1 MENRITG
8 KSPQPIL
15 DDEDEIITDNQQV
28 MELNSAVDN
37 LLAVTQGGLLQ
48 KALALSNEKCNN
60 LVSRLNVQVLDLTL
74 KVNDLTENNAKFVNS
89 LKENVESVTRRL
101 ERLTVHQTEMRE
113 RVTKEVQTATARAIE
128 LTRTDFKKKID
139 ESAKQVGV
147 QLKETEKES
156 MKLKEDVSC
165 ERGFRR
171 FLVWATPALLLVQSI
186 IMIISILA

>member
-8 KSPQPIL
+8 KRPQPIL

-60 LVSRLNVQVLDLTL
+60 LVSRLNVQVLDLKL

-101 ERLTVHQTEMRE
+101 ERLTVNQTEMRE

-128 LTRTDFKKKID
+128 LTITDFQKKID
-139 ESAKQVGV
+139 EAAPQVGV
-147 QLKETEKES
+147 QLKETEKEI
-156 MKLKEDVSC
+156 MKLKEDVSF

-171 FLVWATPALLLVQSI
+171 FLFWATPALLLVQSI
-186 IMIISILA
+186 IMIISFLA

>member
-60 LVSRLNVQVLDLTL
+60 LVSRLNVQVLDLKL
-74 KVNDLTENNAKFVNS
+74 KVNDLTENNRKFVNS
-89 LKENVESVTRRL
+89 LKENGESVTRRL
-101 ERLTVHQTEMRE
+101 ERLTVNQTEMRE
-113 RVTKEVQTATARAIE
+113 RVTKEVQMATARAIE
-128 LTRTDFKKKID
+128 LTITDFQKKID

-147 QLKETEKES
+147 QLKETEKEI
-156 MKLKEDVSC
+156 MKLKEDVSF

-171 FLVWATPALLLVQSI
+171 FLFWATPALLLVQSI

>member
-8 KSPQPIL
+8 KRPQPIL
-15 DDEDEIITDNQQV
+15 DDEDEIITDNQKV

-60 LVSRLNVQVLDLTL
+60 LVSRLNVQVMDLKL
-74 KVNDLTENNAKFVNS
+74 KVNDLTENNAKFVNG

-101 ERLTVHQTEMRE
+101 ERLTVNQTEMRE
-113 RVTKEVQTATARAIE
+113 RVTKEVQMATARAIE
-128 LTRTDFKKKID
+128 LTITDFQKKID

-147 QLKETEKES
+147 QLKETEKEI
-156 MKLKEDVSC
+156 MKLKEDVSF

-171 FLVWATPALLLVQSI
+171 FLFWATPALLLVQSI

>member
-8 KSPQPIL
+8 KRPQPIL

-74 KVNDLTENNAKFVNS
+74 KVNDLTENNRKFVNS

-101 ERLTVHQTEMRE
+101 ERLAVNQTEMTE
-113 RVTKEVQTATARAIE
+113 KITKEVQMATARAIE
-128 LTRTDFKKKID
+128 LTITDFQKKID

-147 QLKETEKES
+147 QLKETEKEI
-156 MKLKEDVSC
+156 MKLKEDVSF

-171 FLVWATPALLLVQSI
+171 FLFWATPALLLVQSI

>member
-8 KSPQPIL
+8 KRPQPIL
-15 DDEDEIITDNQQV
+15 DDEDEIITDNQKV

-60 LVSRLNVQVLDLTL
+60 LVSRLNVQVLDLKL

-89 LKENVESVTRRL
+89 LKENVENVTRRL
-101 ERLTVHQTEMRE
+101 ERLTVNQTEMTE
-113 RVTKEVQTATARAIE
+113 KVMKEVRIATARAIE
-128 LTRTDFKKKID
+128 LAITDFQKKID

-147 QLKETEKES
+147 QLKETEKEIIR
-156 MKLKEDVSC
+156 LKEDVSF
-165 ERGFRR
+165 ERGFRK
-171 FLVWATPALLLVQSI
+171 FLFWATPALLLVQSI
-186 IMIISILA
+186 IMIISILT

>member
-8 KSPQPIL
+8 KKPQPIL
-15 DDEDEIITDNQQV
+15 DDEDEIVTDNQPLQ
-28 MELNSAVDN
+28 ELNAAMED
-37 LLAVTQGGLLQ
+37 LLEVTRGGLLQ

-60 LVSRLNVQVLDLTL
+60 LVSQLNMRVMDLTL
-74 KVNDLTENNAKFVNS
+74 KVSDLTENNRKFVNS

-101 ERLTVHQTEMRE
+101 ERLTVNQTEMRE

-128 LTRTDFKKKID
+128 LTITDFQKKID

-147 QLKETEKES
+147 QLKETEKEI
-156 MKLKEDVSC
+156 MKLKEDVSF

-171 FLVWATPALLLVQSI
+171 FLFWATPALLLVQSI

>member
-8 KSPQPIL
+8 KRPQPIL

-60 LVSRLNVQVLDLTL
+60 LVSRLNVQVMDLKL
-74 KVNDLTENNAKFVNS
+74 KVNDLTENNAKFVNG

-101 ERLTVHQTEMRE
+101 ERLTVNQTEMTE
-113 RVTKEVQTATARAIE
+113 KVMKEVRIATARAIE
-128 LTRTDFKKKID
+128 LTITDFQKKID

-147 QLKETEKES
+147 QLKETEKEI
-156 MKLKEDVSC
+156 MKLKEGVSF

-171 FLVWATPALLLVQSI
+171 FLFWAKPALLLVQSI

>member
-8 KSPQPIL
+8 KRPQPIL

-60 LVSRLNVQVLDLTL
+60 LVSRLNVQVLDLKL

-89 LKENVESVTRRL
+89 LKENVENVTRRL
-101 ERLTVHQTEMRE
+101 ERLSVNQTEMTE
-113 RVTKEVQTATARAIE
+113 KITQEVQTATARAIE
-128 LTRTDFKKKID
+128 LAITDFQKKID

-147 QLKETEKES
+147 QLKETEKEIIR
-156 MKLKEDVSC
+156 LKEDVSF
-165 ERGFRR
+165 ERGFRK
-171 FLVWATPALLLVQSI
+171 FLFWATPALLLVQSI

>member
-8 KSPQPIL
+8 KRPQPIL
-15 DDEDEIITDNQQV
+15 DDEDEIITDNQKV

-60 LVSRLNVQVLDLTL
+60 LVSRLNVQVLDLKL

-89 LKENVESVTRRL
+89 LKENVENVTRRL
-101 ERLTVHQTEMRE
+101 ERLAVNQTEMTE
-113 RVTKEVQTATARAIE
+113 KITQEVRIATARAIE
-128 LTRTDFKKKID
+128 LTITDFQKKID

-147 QLKETEKES
+147 QLKETEKEIIR
-156 MKLKEDVSC
+156 LKEDVSF
-165 ERGFRR
+165 ERGFRK
-171 FLVWATPALLLVQSI
+171 FLFWATPALLLVQSI

>member
-8 KSPQPIL
+8 KRPQPIL
-15 DDEDEIITDNQQV
+15 DDEDEIITDNQKV

-60 LVSRLNVQVLDLTL
+60 LVSRLNVQVLDLKL

-101 ERLTVHQTEMRE
+101 ERLTVNQTEMTE
-113 RVTKEVQTATARAIE
+113 KVMKEVRIATARAIE
-128 LTRTDFKKKID
+128 LAITDFQKKID

-147 QLKETEKES
+147 QLKETEKEIIR
-156 MKLKEDVSC
+156 LKEDVSF
-165 ERGFRR
+165 ERGFRK
-171 FLVWATPALLLVQSI
+171 FLFWATPALLLVQSI

>member
-8 KSPQPIL
+8 KRPQPIL

-60 LVSRLNVQVLDLTL
+60 LVSRLNVQVLDLKL

-101 ERLTVHQTEMRE
+101 ERLTVNQTEMRE

-128 LTRTDFKKKID
+128 LTITDFQKKID

-147 QLKETEKES
+147 QLNETENEIIR
-156 MKLKEDVSC
+156 LKEDVSF
-165 ERGFRR
+165 ERGFRK
-171 FLVWATPALLLVQSI
+171 FLFWATPALLLVQSI
-186 IMIISILA
+186 IMIISFLA

>member
-8 KSPQPIL
+8 KRPQPIL

-60 LVSRLNVQVLDLTL
+60 LVSRLNVQVLDLKL

-101 ERLTVHQTEMRE
+101 ERLTVNQTEMTE
-113 RVTKEVQTATARAIE
+113 KVMKEVRIATARAIE
-128 LTRTDFKKKID
+128 LTITDFQKKID

-147 QLKETEKES
+147 QLKETEKEI
-156 MKLKEDVSC
+156 MKLKEDVSF

-171 FLVWATPALLLVQSI
+171 FLFWATPALLLVQSI

>member
-1 MENRITG
+1 MENRIIG
-8 KSPQPIL
+8 KRPQPIL

-60 LVSRLNVQVLDLTL
+60 LVSRLNVQVMDLKL
-74 KVNDLTENNAKFVNS
+74 KVNDLTENNAKFVNG

-101 ERLTVHQTEMRE
+101 ERLTVNQTEMTE
-113 RVTKEVQTATARAIE
+113 KVMKEVRIATARAIE
-128 LTRTDFKKKID
+128 LTITDFQKKID

-147 QLKETEKES
+147 QLKETEKEI
-156 MKLKEDVSC
+156 MKLKEGVSF

-171 FLVWATPALLLVQSI
+171 FLFWATPALLLVQSI

>member
-60 LVSRLNVQVLDLTL
+60 LVSRLNVQVLDLKL

-101 ERLTVHQTEMRE
+101 ERLTVNQTEMRE
-113 RVTKEVQTATARAIE
+113 RVTKEVQMATARAIE
-128 LTRTDFKKKID
+128 LTITDFQKKID

-147 QLKETEKES
+147 QLKETEKEI
-156 MKLKEDVSC
+156 MKLKEDVSF

-171 FLVWATPALLLVQSI
+171 FLFWATPALLLVQSI

>member
-8 KSPQPIL
+8 KRPQPIL

-60 LVSRLNVQVLDLTL
+60 LVSRLNVQVMDLKL
-74 KVNDLTENNAKFVNS
+74 KVNDLTENNAKFVNG
-89 LKENVESVTRRL
+89 LKETVESVTRRL
-101 ERLTVHQTEMRE
+101 ERLTVNQTEMTE
-113 RVTKEVQTATARAIE
+113 KVMKEVRIATARAIE
-128 LTRTDFKKKID
+128 LTITDFQKKID

-147 QLKETEKES
+147 QLKETENEIIR
-156 MKLKEDVSC
+156 LKEDVSF
-165 ERGFRR
+165 ERGFRK
-171 FLVWATPALLLVQSI
+171 FLFWATPALLLVQSI

>member
-8 KSPQPIL
+8 KRPQPIL

-60 LVSRLNVQVLDLTL
+60 LVSRLNVQVLDL

-101 ERLTVHQTEMRE
+101 ERLTVNQTEMRE

-128 LTRTDFKKKID
+128 LTITDFQKKID

-147 QLKETEKES
+147 QLKETEKEI
-156 MKLKEDVSC
+156 MKLKEDVSF

-171 FLVWATPALLLVQSI
+171 FLFWATPALLLVQSI
-186 IMIISILA
+186 IMIISFLA

>member
-8 KSPQPIL
+8 KRPQPIL

-60 LVSRLNVQVLDLTL
+60 LVSRLNVQVLDLKL
-74 KVNDLTENNAKFVNS
+74 KVNDLTENNAKFVNG

-101 ERLTVHQTEMRE
+101 ERLTFNQTEMTE

-128 LTRTDFKKKID
+128 LTITDFQKKID

-147 QLKETEKES
+147 QLNETENEIIR
-156 MKLKEDVSC
+156 LKEDVSF
-165 ERGFRR
+165 ERGFRK
-171 FLVWATPALLLVQSI
+171 FLFWATPALLLVQSI

>member
-8 KSPQPIL
+8 KRPQPIL

-60 LVSRLNVQVLDLTL
+60 LVSRLNVQVLDLKL

-101 ERLTVHQTEMRE
+101 ERLTVYQTEMRE

-128 LTRTDFKKKID
+128 LTITDFQKKID

-147 QLKETEKES
+147 QLKETEKEI
-156 MKLKEDVSC
+156 MKLKEDFSF

-171 FLVWATPALLLVQSI
+171 FLFWATPALLLVQSI
-186 IMIISILA
+186 IMIISFLA

>member
-8 KSPQPIL
+8 KRPQPIL

-60 LVSRLNVQVLDLTL
+60 LVSRLNVQVLDLKL
-74 KVNDLTENNAKFVNS
+74 KVNDLTENNAKFVNG

-101 ERLTVHQTEMRE
+101 ERLTVNQTEMRE

-128 LTRTDFKKKID
+128 LTITDFQKKID

-147 QLKETEKES
+147 QLKETEKEI
-156 MKLKEDVSC
+156 MKLKEDVSF

-171 FLVWATPALLLVQSI
+171 FLFWATPALLLVQSI

>member
-60 LVSRLNVQVLDLTL
+60 LVSRLNVQVLDLKL

-101 ERLTVHQTEMRE
+101 ERLTVNQTEMRE
-113 RVTKEVQTATARAIE
+113 RVTKEVQMATARAIE
-128 LTRTDFKKKID
+128 LTITDFQKKID

-147 QLKETEKES
+147 QLKETEKEIIR
-156 MKLKEDVSC
+156 LKEDVSF
-165 ERGFRR
+165 ERGFRK
-171 FLVWATPALLLVQSI
+171 FLFWATPALLLVQSI

>member
-8 KSPQPIL
+8 KRPQPIL

-60 LVSRLNVQVLDLTL
+60 LVSRLNVQVLDLKL

-101 ERLTVHQTEMRE
+101 ERLTVNQTEMTE
-113 RVTKEVQTATARAIE
+113 KVMKEVRIATARAIE
-128 LTRTDFKKKID
+128 LTITDFQKKID

-147 QLKETEKES
+147 QLKETEKEI
-156 MKLKEDVSC
+156 MKLKEGVSF

-171 FLVWATPALLLVQSI
+171 FLFWATPALLLVQSI

>member
-8 KSPQPIL
+8 KRPQPIL

-60 LVSRLNVQVLDLTL
+60 LVSRLNVQVLDLKL
-74 KVNDLTENNAKFVNS
+74 KVNDLTENNRKFVNS
-89 LKENVESVTRRL
+89 VKENVESVTRRL
-101 ERLTVHQTEMRE
+101 ERLTVNQTEMTE
-113 RVTKEVQTATARAIE
+113 KVMKEVRIATARAIE
-128 LTRTDFKKKID
+128 LTITDFQKKID

-147 QLKETEKES
+147 QLKETEKEI
-156 MKLKEDVSC
+156 MKLKEGVSF

-171 FLVWATPALLLVQSI
+171 FLFWATPALLLVQSI

>member
-8 KSPQPIL
+8 KRPQPIL
-15 DDEDEIITDNQQV
+15 DDEDEIITDNQHV
-28 MELNSAVDN
+28 RELNSAVDN

-60 LVSRLNVQVLDLTL
+60 LVSRLNVQVLDLKL

-89 LKENVESVTRRL
+89 LKENVENVTRRL
-101 ERLTVHQTEMRE
+101 ERLSVNQTEMTE
-113 RVTKEVQTATARAIE
+113 KITQEVQTATARAIE
-128 LTRTDFKKKID
+128 LAITDFQKKID

-147 QLKETEKES
+147 QLKETEKEIIR
-156 MKLKEDVSC
+156 LKEDVSF
-165 ERGFRR
+165 ERGFRK
-171 FLVWATPALLLVQSI
+171 FLFWATPALLLVQSI

>member
-8 KSPQPIL
+8 KRPQPIL

-60 LVSRLNVQVLDLTL
+60 LVSRLNVQVMDLKL
-74 KVNDLTENNAKFVNS
+74 KVND

-101 ERLTVHQTEMRE
+101 ERLTVNQTEMTE
-113 RVTKEVQTATARAIE
+113 KVMKEVRIATARAIE
-128 LTRTDFKKKID
+128 LTITDFQKKID

-147 QLKETEKES
+147 QLKETEKEI
-156 MKLKEDVSC
+156 MKLKEGVSF

-171 FLVWATPALLLVQSI
+171 FLFWATPALLLVQSI

>member
-8 KSPQPIL
+8 KRPQPIL

-60 LVSRLNVQVLDLTL
+60 LVSRLNVQVLDLKL

-101 ERLTVHQTEMRE
+101 ERLTVNQTEMRE

-128 LTRTDFKKKID
+128 LTITDFQKKID

-147 QLKETEKES
+147 QLKETEKEI
-156 MKLKEDVSC
+156 MKLKEDVSF

-171 FLVWATPALLLVQSI
+171 FLFWATPALLLVQSI
-186 IMIISILA
+186 IMIISFLA

>member
-8 KSPQPIL
+8 KKPQPIL
-15 DDEDEIITDNQQV
+15 DDEDEIVTDNQPLQ
-28 MELNSAVDN
+28 ELNAAMED
-37 LLAVTQGGLLQ
+37 LLEVTRGGLLQ

-60 LVSRLNVQVLDLTL
+60 LVSRLNVQVMDLKL
-74 KVNDLTENNAKFVNS
+74 KVNDLTENNAKFVNG

-101 ERLTVHQTEMRE
+101 ERLTVNQTEMTE
-113 RVTKEVQTATARAIE
+113 KVMKEVRIATARAIE
-128 LTRTDFKKKID
+128 LTITDFQKKID

-147 QLKETEKES
+147 QLKETEKEI
-156 MKLKEDVSC
+156 MKLKEGVSF

-171 FLVWATPALLLVQSI
+171 FLFWATPALLLVQSI

>member
-8 KSPQPIL
+8 KKPQPIL
-15 DDEDEIITDNQQV
+15 DDEDEIVTDNQPLQ
-28 MELNSAVDN
+28 ELNAAMED
-37 LLAVTQGGLLQ
+37 LLEVTRGGLLQ

-60 LVSRLNVQVLDLTL
+60 LVSQLNMRVMDLTL
-74 KVNDLTENNAKFVNS
+74 KVSDLTENNRKFVNS

-101 ERLTVHQTEMRE
+101 ERLTVNQTEMRE
-113 RVTKEVQTATARAIE
+113 RVTKEVQMATARAIE
-128 LTRTDFKKKID
+128 LTITDFQKKID

-147 QLKETEKES
+147 QLKETEKEI
-156 MKLKEDVSC
+156 MKLKEDVSF

-171 FLVWATPALLLVQSI
+171 FLFWATPALLLVQSI

>member
-8 KSPQPIL
+8 KRPQPIL

-60 LVSRLNVQVLDLTL
+60 LVSRLNVQVLDLKL

-89 LKENVESVTRRL
+89 LKENVENVMRRL
-101 ERLTVHQTEMRE
+101 ERLSVNQTEMTE
-113 RVTKEVQTATARAIE
+113 KITQEVQTATARAIE
-128 LTRTDFKKKID
+128 LAITDFQKKID

-147 QLKETEKES
+147 QLKETEKEIIR
-156 MKLKEDVSC
+156 LKEDVSF
-165 ERGFRR
+165 ERGFRK
-171 FLVWATPALLLVQSI
+171 FLFWATPALLLVQSI

>member
-8 KSPQPIL
+8 KRPQPIL

-60 LVSRLNVQVLDLTL
+60 LVSRLNVQVLDLKL
-74 KVNDLTENNAKFVNS
+74 KVNDLTENNRKFVNG

-101 ERLTVHQTEMRE
+101 ERLTVNQTEMRE
-113 RVTKEVQTATARAIE
+113 RVTKEVQMATARAIE
-128 LTRTDFKKKID
+128 LTITDFQKKID

-147 QLKETEKES
+147 QLKETEKEI
-156 MKLKEDVSC
+156 MKLKEDVSF

-171 FLVWATPALLLVQSI
+171 FLFWATPALLLVQSI